1 MKFFPFGVEKSR
13 WRQILPP
20 PLCVEVVHVGG
31 ANKRGRG
38 TLFLVKNPKK
48 SLERFAF
55 PLRFMR
61 GLALGVYGWVPV
73 FKTGPLAAPTRGC

>member
-20 PLCVEVVHVGG
+20 PLCVEVVHVGL
-31 ANKRGRG
+31 ANKRGEG
-38 TLFLVKNPKK
+38 YALSGQNPKK

-55 PLRFMR
+55 PLA
-61 GLALGVYGWVPV
+61 GSP
-73 FKTGPLAAPTRGC
+73 